1 MKNSYKLA
9 IASVIFFIPMLTA
22 YAMMPSER
30 ENQFIQLGNIEG
42 QQLQLHKAAE
52 QERIDSAQRLLDY
65 STQWQTMESE
75 RIALRESLFPAE

>member
-1 MKNSYKLA
+1 
-9 IASVIFFIPMLTA
+9 MLTA